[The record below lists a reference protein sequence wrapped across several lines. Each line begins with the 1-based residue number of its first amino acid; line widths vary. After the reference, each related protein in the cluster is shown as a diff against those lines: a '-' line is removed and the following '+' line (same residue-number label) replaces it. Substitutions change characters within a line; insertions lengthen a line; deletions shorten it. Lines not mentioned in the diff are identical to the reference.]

1 MAKTE
6 ETTEVVFETRVAE
19 PHTEFGYTSL
29 DGEQKT
35 LKADASGHVRA
46 SDVFEDSILI
56 GFDLPTVKSAKA
68 EKE

>member
-35 LKADASGHVRA
+35 LKADA
-46 SDVFEDSILI
+46 ILI